1 MIDLKLNSSAD
12 LRKEGKSFYWASF
25 FLPKKNRIAASRLY
39 SICRY
44 LDDVAD
50 NSKLD
55 TSSQIKNIFNQIKE
69 NESSEINI
77 FFKKNNIN
85 LGILKDLIDG
95 LISDQQ
101 NVRVTD
107 EKELIDYSYKVA
119 GTVGLM
125 MLPIINTKDAEARKH
140 AIDLGIA
147 MQLTNIARDV
157 YEDAKMNRLYLPK
170 EWLGQVSISDLID
183 NKLDDQKKKL
193 IELSIKNLIELSDKF
208 YANGFS
214 GMKFIPLRTRLAIFF
229 AAKIYKGIGEKIK
242 SGGYVYKLE
251 RVYLNKLEKL
261 WITIIS
267 IPEFLFLKNIFKS
280 YKPIRG
286 SFKNENI

>member
-1 MIDLKLNSSAD
+1 MTSFKTNTYSIKS
-12 LRKEGKSFYWASF
+12 EGKSFYWASF

-251 RVYLNKLEKL
+251 RIYLNKLEKL

-280 YKPIRG
+280 YKSIRG

>member
-1 MIDLKLNSSAD
+1 MTSFKTNTYSIKS
-12 LRKEGKSFYWASF
+12 EGKSFYWASF

-170 EWLGQVSISDLID
+170 EWLGQVSTSDLTD

>member
-1 MIDLKLNSSAD
+1 MTSFKTNTYSIKS
-12 LRKEGKSFYWASF
+12 EGKSFYWASF

-251 RVYLNKLEKL
+251 RIFLNKLEKL

>member
-1 MIDLKLNSSAD
+1 MTSFKTNTYSIKS
-12 LRKEGKSFYWASF
+12 EGKSFYWASF

-69 NESSEINI
+69 NEGSEINI

-85 LGILKDLIDG
+85 FSILKDLIDG

-107 EKELIDYSYKVA
+107 ERELIDYSYKVA

-125 MLPIINTKDAEARKH
+125 MLPIINTKDTEARKH

-170 EWLGQVSISDLID
+170 EWLGQVSVSDLID
-183 NKLDDQKKKL
+183 NKLDDQKKRL

-242 SGGYVYKLE
+242 NGGYVYKLE
-251 RVYLNKLEKL
+251 RIYLNKLEKL

-286 SFKNENI
+286 SYKNENI

>member
-1 MIDLKLNSSAD
+1 MTSFKTNTYSIKS
-12 LRKEGKSFYWASF
+12 EGKSFYWASF

-170 EWLGQVSISDLID
+170 EWLRQVSISDLID

-251 RVYLNKLEKL
+251 RIYLNKLEKL

>member
-1 MIDLKLNSSAD
+1 MTSFKTNTYSIKS
-12 LRKEGKSFYWASF
+12 EGKSFYWASF

-50 NSKLD
+50 DSKLD

-170 EWLGQVSISDLID
+170 EWLGQVSVSDLID
-183 NKLDDQKKKL
+183 NKLDDQKKRL

-251 RVYLNKLEKL
+251 RIYLNKLEKL

>member
-1 MIDLKLNSSAD
+1 MTSFKTNTYSIKS
-12 LRKEGKSFYWASF
+12 EGKSFYWASF

-69 NESSEINI
+69 NETSEINI

-85 LGILKDLIDG
+85 IGILKDLIDG

-170 EWLGQVSISDLID
+170 EWLGQVSVSDLID
-183 NKLDDQKKKL
+183 NKLDDQKKRL

-251 RVYLNKLEKL
+251 RIYLNKLEKL

>member
-1 MIDLKLNSSAD
+1 MTSFKTNTYSIKS
-12 LRKEGKSFYWASF
+12 EGKSFYWASF

-55 TSSQIKNIFNQIKE
+55 TSSQIKNIFNRIKE
-69 NESSEINI
+69 NKSSEINI

-107 EKELIDYSYKVA
+107 EKELIDYSYRVA

-242 SGGYVYKLE
+242 SGGYVYKIE
-251 RVYLNKLEKL
+251 RIYLNKLEKL

>member
-1 MIDLKLNSSAD
+1 MTSFKTNTYSIKS
-12 LRKEGKSFYWASF
+12 EGKSFYWASF

-55 TSSQIKNIFNQIKE
+55 TSSQIKNIFNQIIE

-251 RVYLNKLEKL
+251 RIYLNKLEKL

>member
-1 MIDLKLNSSAD
+1 MIDLELNSSTD
-12 LRKEGKSFYWASF
+12 LKREGKSFYWASF

-170 EWLGQVSISDLID
+170 EWLGQVSVSDLID
-183 NKLDDQKKKL
+183 NKLDDQKKRL

-251 RVYLNKLEKL
+251 RIYLNKLEKL

>member
-1 MIDLKLNSSAD
+1 MTSFKTNTYSIKS
-12 LRKEGKSFYWASF
+12 EGKSFYWASF

-55 TSSQIKNIFNQIKE
+55 TSSEIKNIFNQIKE

-147 MQLTNIARDV
+147 MQLTNIARDI

-170 EWLGQVSISDLID
+170 EWLGQVSISDLMD

-242 SGGYVYKLE
+242 NGGYVYKLE
-251 RVYLNKLEKL
+251 RIYLNKLEKL

>member
-1 MIDLKLNSSAD
+1 MTSFKTNTYSIKS
-12 LRKEGKSFYWASF
+12 EGKSFYWASF

-77 FFKKNNIN
+77 FFKQNNIN

-170 EWLGQVSISDLID
+170 EWLGQVSVSDLID
-183 NKLDDQKKKL
+183 NKLDHQKKRL

-251 RVYLNKLEKL
+251 RIYLNKLEKL

-286 SFKNENI
+286 FFKNENI

>member
-1 MIDLKLNSSAD
+1 MTSFKTNTYSIKS
-12 LRKEGKSFYWASF
+12 EGKSFYWASF

-69 NESSEINI
+69 NDSSEINI
-77 FFKKNNIN
+77 FFNKNNIN

-170 EWLGQVSISDLID
+170 EWLGQVSISDLTD

-251 RVYLNKLEKL
+251 RIYLNKLEKL

>member
-1 MIDLKLNSSAD
+1 MTSFKTNTYSIKS
-12 LRKEGKSFYWASF
+12 EGKSFYWASF

-55 TSSQIKNIFNQIKE
+55 TSSQIKNIFNQIKG

-170 EWLGQVSISDLID
+170 EWLGQVSISDLTD

-208 YANGFS
+208 YSNGFS

-251 RVYLNKLEKL
+251 RIYLNKLEKL

-280 YKPIRG
+280 YKLIRG

>member
-1 MIDLKLNSSAD
+1 MTSFKTNTYSIKS
-12 LRKEGKSFYWASF
+12 EGKSFYWASF

-85 LGILKDLIDG
+85 IGILKDLIDG

-170 EWLGQVSISDLID
+170 EWLGQVTVSDLIN
-183 NKLDDQKKKL
+183 NKLDDQKKRL

-251 RVYLNKLEKL
+251 RIYLNKLEKL

-280 YKPIRG
+280 YKSIRG

>member
-1 MIDLKLNSSAD
+1 MTSFKTNTYSIKS
-12 LRKEGKSFYWASF
+12 EGKSFYWASF

-77 FFKKNNIN
+77 FFKKNSIN

-170 EWLGQVSISDLID
+170 EWLGQVSITDLID

-251 RVYLNKLEKL
+251 RIYLNKLEKL

-267 IPEFLFLKNIFKS
+267 IPEFLFLKSIFTS
-280 YKPIRG
+280 YKPIRDN
-286 SFKNENI
+286 FKNENI

>member
-1 MIDLKLNSSAD
+1 MTSFKTNTYSIKS
-12 LRKEGKSFYWASF
+12 EGKSFYWASF

-55 TSSQIKNIFNQIKE
+55 TSSEIKNIFNQIKE

-170 EWLGQVSISDLID
+170 EWLGQVSVSDLVD
-183 NKLDDQKKKL
+183 NKLDDQKKRL

-251 RVYLNKLEKL
+251 RIYLNKLEKL

-286 SFKNENI
+286 SFKNENL

>member
-1 MIDLKLNSSAD
+1 MTSFKTNTYSIKS
-12 LRKEGKSFYWASF
+12 EGKSFYWASF

-170 EWLGQVSISDLID
+170 EWLEQVSVSDLID
-183 NKLDDQKKKL
+183 NKLDDQKKRL

-251 RVYLNKLEKL
+251 RIYLNKLEKL

>member
-1 MIDLKLNSSAD
+1 MTLFKTNTYSIKS
-12 LRKEGKSFYWASF
+12 EGKSFYWASF

-147 MQLTNIARDV
+147 MQLTNIARDI

-183 NKLDDQKKKL
+183 NKLDDQKKRL

-251 RVYLNKLEKL
+251 RIYLNKLEKL

>member
-1 MIDLKLNSSAD
+1 MTSFKTNTYSIKS
-12 LRKEGKSFYWASF
+12 EGKSFYWASF

-50 NSKLD
+50 SSKLD

-170 EWLGQVSISDLID
+170 EWLGQVSTSDLID

-242 SGGYVYKLE
+242 SDGYVYKLE
-251 RVYLNKLEKL
+251 RIYLNKLEKL

-280 YKPIRG
+280 YTPIRG

>member
-1 MIDLKLNSSAD
+1 MTSFKTNTYSIKS
-12 LRKEGKSFYWASF
+12 EGKSFYWASF

-50 NSKLD
+50 NSKSD

-170 EWLGQVSISDLID
+170 EWLGQVSVSDLID
-183 NKLDDQKKKL
+183 NKLDDQKKRL

-251 RVYLNKLEKL
+251 RIYLNKLEKL

-280 YKPIRG
+280 YKPIRS

>member
-1 MIDLKLNSSAD
+1 MTSFKTNTYSIKS
-12 LRKEGKSFYWASF
+12 EGKSFYWASF

-69 NESSEINI
+69 NENSEINI
-77 FFKKNNIN
+77 FFKRNNIN

-251 RVYLNKLEKL
+251 RIYLNKLEKL

>member
-1 MIDLKLNSSAD
+1 MTSFKTNTYSIKS
-12 LRKEGKSFYWASF
+12 EGKSFYWASF

-85 LGILKDLIDG
+85 LVILKDLIDG

-183 NKLDDQKKKL
+183 NKLDDQKKRL

-251 RVYLNKLEKL
+251 RIYLNKLEKL

>member
-1 MIDLKLNSSAD
+1 MTSFKTNTYSIKS
-12 LRKEGKSFYWASF
+12 EGKSFYWASF

-193 IELSIKNLIELSDKF
+193 VELSIKNLIELSDKF

-242 SGGYVYKLE
+242 SRGYVYKLE
-251 RVYLNKLEKL
+251 GVYLNKLEKL

>member
-1 MIDLKLNSSAD
+1 MTSFKTNTYSIKS
-12 LRKEGKSFYWASF
+12 EGKSFYWASF

-170 EWLGQVSISDLID
+170 EWLGQVSISDLMD

-251 RVYLNKLEKL
+251 RIYLNKLEKL

>member
-1 MIDLKLNSSAD
+1 MTSFKTNTYSIKS
-12 LRKEGKSFYWASF
+12 EGKSFYWASF

-280 YKPIRG
+280 YKPIRD

>member
-1 MIDLKLNSSAD
+1 MTSFKTNTYSIKS
-12 LRKEGKSFYWASF
+12 EGKSFYWASF

-170 EWLGQVSISDLID
+170 EWLGQVSTSDLID

-193 IELSIKNLIELSDKF
+193 VELSIKNLIELSDKF

-251 RVYLNKLEKL
+251 GVYLNKLEKL

-280 YKPIRG
+280 YKPIRD

>member
-1 MIDLKLNSSAD
+1 MTSFKTNTYSIKS
-12 LRKEGKSFYWASF
+12 EGKSFYWASF

-125 MLPIINTKDAEARKH
+125 MLPIINTKNAEARKH

-157 YEDAKMNRLYLPK
+157 YEDSKMKRIYLPAN
-170 EWLGQVSISDLID
+170 WIPDVSL
-183 NKLDDQKKKL
+183 
-193 IELSIKNLIELSDKF
+193 KNLTDFHNKSLKKDERISNAIHEVIDLSDKF
-208 YANGFS
+208 YENGFA
-214 GMKFIPLRTRLAIFF
+214 GLKYIPLSTRLGIFI
-229 AAKIYKGIGEKIK
+229 AANVYRGIGIKIK
-242 SGGYVYKLE
+242 SNKKKYFRE
-251 RVYLNKLEKL
+251 RVYLNLLEKSL
-261 WITIIS
+261 ITVKS
-267 IPEFLFLKNIFKS
+267 ILLFIFIPFMK
-280 YKPIRG
+280 YQYQKIRDNLP
-286 SFKNENI
+286 NENL

>member
-1 MIDLKLNSSAD
+1 MTSFKTNTYSIKS
-12 LRKEGKSFYWASF
+12 EGKSFYWASF

-77 FFKKNNIN
+77 FFKQNNIN

-242 SGGYVYKLE
+242 SDGYVYKLE
-251 RVYLNKLEKL
+251 RIYLNKLEKL

>member
-1 MIDLKLNSSAD
+1 MTSFNTNTYSIKS
-12 LRKEGKSFYWASF
+12 EGKSFYWASF

-85 LGILKDLIDG
+85 LSILKDLING

-101 NVRVTD
+101 KVRVTD

-193 IELSIKNLIELSDKF
+193 IELSIKNLLELSDKF

-214 GMKFIPLRTRLAIFF
+214 GMKFIPFRTRLAIFF

-251 RVYLNKLEKL
+251 RIYLNKLEKL

>member
-1 MIDLKLNSSAD
+1 VTSFKTNTYSIKS
-12 LRKEGKSFYWASF
+12 EGKSFYWASF

-170 EWLGQVSISDLID
+170 EWLGQVSVSDLID
-183 NKLDDQKKKL
+183 NKLDDQKKRL

>member
-1 MIDLKLNSSAD
+1 MTSFKTNTYSIKS
-12 LRKEGKSFYWASF
+12 EGKSFYWASF

-85 LGILKDLIDG
+85 IGILKDLIDG

-251 RVYLNKLEKL
+251 RIYLNKLEKL

-280 YKPIRG
+280 YKPIRD

>member
-1 MIDLKLNSSAD
+1 MTSFKTNTYSIKS
-12 LRKEGKSFYWASF
+12 EGKSFYWASF

-50 NSKLD
+50 NTKLD

-85 LGILKDLIDG
+85 LGILEDLIDG

-170 EWLGQVSISDLID
+170 EWLGQVSVSDLID
-183 NKLDDQKKKL
+183 NKLDDQKKRL

-251 RVYLNKLEKL
+251 RIYLNKLEKL

>member
-1 MIDLKLNSSAD
+1 MTSFKTNTYSIKS
-12 LRKEGKSFYWASF
+12 EGKSFYWASF

-55 TSSQIKNIFNQIKE
+55 TSSQIKNIFNKIKE
-69 NESSEINI
+69 NENSEINI

-170 EWLGQVSISDLID
+170 EWLGQVSVSDLID
-183 NKLDDQKKKL
+183 NKLDDQKKRL

-251 RVYLNKLEKL
+251 RIYLNKLEKL

>member
-1 MIDLKLNSSAD
+1 MTSFKTNTYSIKS
-12 LRKEGKSFYWASF
+12 EGKSFYWASF

-55 TSSQIKNIFNQIKE
+55 TSSEIKNIFNQIKE

-107 EKELIDYSYKVA
+107 EKELINYSYKVA

-170 EWLGQVSISDLID
+170 EWLGQVSVSDLID
-183 NKLDDQKKKL
+183 NKLDDQKKRL

-242 SGGYVYKLE
+242 SDGYVYKLE
-251 RVYLNKLEKL
+251 RIYLNKLEKL

>member
-1 MIDLKLNSSAD
+1 MTSFKTNTYSIKS
-12 LRKEGKSFYWASF
+12 EGKSFYWASF

-39 SICRY
+39 SVCRY
-44 LDDVAD
+44 LDDMAD

-183 NKLDDQKKKL
+183 NKLDDQKKRL

-251 RVYLNKLEKL
+251 RIYLNKLEKL

>member
-1 MIDLKLNSSAD
+1 MTSFKTNTYSIKS
-12 LRKEGKSFYWASF
+12 EGKSFYWASF

-85 LGILKDLIDG
+85 IGILKDLIDG

-101 NVRVTD
+101 KVRVTD

-170 EWLGQVSISDLID
+170 EWLGQVSVSDLID
-183 NKLDDQKKKL
+183 NKLDDQKKRL

-251 RVYLNKLEKL
+251 RIYLNKLEKL

>member
-1 MIDLKLNSSAD
+1 MTSFKTNTYSIKS
-12 LRKEGKSFYWASF
+12 EGKSFYWASF

-229 AAKIYKGIGEKIK
+229 AAKIYKGIGDKIK

-251 RVYLNKLEKL
+251 RIYLNKLEKL

>member
-1 MIDLKLNSSAD
+1 MTSFKTNTYSIKS
-12 LRKEGKSFYWASF
+12 EGKSFYWASF

-55 TSSQIKNIFNQIKE
+55 TSSEIKNIFNQIKE

-242 SGGYVYKLE
+242 NGGYVYKLE
-251 RVYLNKLEKL
+251 RIYLNKLEKL

>member
-1 MIDLKLNSSAD
+1 MTSFKTNTYSIKS
-12 LRKEGKSFYWASF
+12 EGKSFYWASF

-183 NKLDDQKKKL
+183 NKFDDQKKRL

-251 RVYLNKLEKL
+251 RIYLNKLEKL